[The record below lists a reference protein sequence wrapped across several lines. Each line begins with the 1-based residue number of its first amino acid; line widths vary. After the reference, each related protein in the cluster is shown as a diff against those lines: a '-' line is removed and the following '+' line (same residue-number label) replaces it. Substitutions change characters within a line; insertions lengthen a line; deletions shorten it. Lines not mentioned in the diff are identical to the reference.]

1 MKSFTIP
8 NGLFFFVFSV
18 KVQKVHLFR
27 NFANFCEIQEKK
39 TPNWKNFKIKIWIQ
53 NKYDKLQVLRNIF
66 LGRGRTG
73 RSSKGNKS
81 RALAKVTK
89 IVPVQ

>member
-8 NGLFFFVFSV
+8 NGLFSFVFSV

-27 NFANFCEIQEKK
+27 NFANFGEIQEKK
-39 TPNWKNFKIKIWIQ
+39 NPPNWKNFKIKIWIQ
-53 NKYDKLQVLRNIF
+53 NKYDKLQALRNIF

-73 RSSKGNKS
+73 LSS
-81 RALAKVTK
+81 
-89 IVPVQ
+89 